1 MQSTAKE
8 NIINSEELAMSFAKS
23 RDLALFEEI
32 YLRFAKTV
40 FNSCFYFLKN
50 EQDAEDAAQEVFLK
64 LFINISK
71 FSGRSKFSTWLN
83 ALTYNHCINT
93 LTRDKGKKILDQAYE
108 IDDNL
113 LGEDEIDDTHIYEL
127 KLEILAKA
135 LDAIDPQQRM
145 ILLLKYKDDMS
156 IKDLM
161 EFLEIGESA
170 AKMRLARAKQN
181 LLTIYKSL
189 EYEYQ

>member
-1 MQSTAKE
+1 MQITAK
-8 NIINSEELAMSFAKS
+8 NILNNEELAISFAKS
-23 RDLALFEEI
+23 RDLTLFEEI
-32 YLRFAKTV
+32 YLRFAKTI
-40 FNSCFYFLKN
+40 FNTCFYFLKN

-71 FSGRSKFSTWLN
+71 FSGRSKFATWLN

-93 LTRDKGKKILDQAYE
+93 LTRDKEKKMLGQAQE

-113 LGEDEIDDTHIYEL
+113 LGDVEVDDTHIYEL
-127 KLEILAKA
+127 KFEILARA

-145 ILLLKYKDDMS
+145 ILLLRYKDDMS

-161 EFLEIGESA
+161 DYLEIGESA
-170 AKMRLARAKQN
+170 AKMRLARAKQD
-181 LLTIYKSL
+181 LLTIYKNFK
-189 EYEYQ
+189 YEYQ